1 MYRVIASLTD
11 KEGRWCE
18 VSAFEAISIM
28 LSFGIFII
36 TLLAYIES
44 RHKRK

>member
-1 MYRVIASLTD
+1 
-11 KEGRWCE
+11 
-18 VSAFEAISIM
+18 M

>member
-1 MYRVIASLTD
+1 
-11 KEGRWCE
+11 
-18 VSAFEAISIM
+18 M
-28 LSFGIFII
+28 LSFGIFIM